1 MAYMTSHFFSPSRTI
16 LLSMSLAIIVGALIL
31 SFPFCK
37 REAISFIDV
46 FFTATSCTCVT
57 GLLTVPVSSFTDAG
71 LIVMMILM
79 QIGGL
84 GLITL
89 TLFIVSLFVN
99 LGLAT
104 QVIAGE
110 MLDLE
115 SWKNTR
121 KILLFIISLTFILE
135 TIGAIALYQT
145 LKHHYPTHKAILYAC
160 FHAISSFCNA
170 GITPF
175 TNGMVEFNSSYNMLL
190 ITCFLM
196 CAGGLGF
203 ITWNELF
210 NRYNIFAKNNKHP
223 GPLSLQSRVILNYY
237 LFFVIAGTILFWLL
251 EHNNTFEFMTLPRQ
265 ILNSFFTSVASRSGG
280 YMSVYPN
287 DMQHA
292 SLFALI
298 LNAFIGSAPG
308 STGSG
313 VKITTAAIFL
323 ATINAAIMN
332 KAAVNIKGRRL
343 MKDQIYRALAV
354 VTLSIVWILMTT
366 FCLLITEKTWS
377 FLDIFFETMS
387 AYTTLGASVGI
398 TPYLSTVGKCLI
410 MLSMFIGRIGSL
422 TLLIALRKRVDS
434 SEYSYPEE
442 RMMIT

>member
-1 MAYMTSHFFSPSRTI
+1 MAYVNSHFFSPSRTI
-16 LLSMSLAIIVGALIL
+16 LFSMTLAIIVGAILL
-31 SFPFCK
+31 SFPFFQ
-37 REAISFIDV
+37 STPVGLLDV

-57 GLLTVPVSSFTDAG
+57 GLLTVPVTTFNDAG
-71 LIVMMILM
+71 LTVMMILM

-89 TLFIVSLFVN
+89 TLFVVSLFVN

-121 KILLFIISLTFILE
+121 KILLFIISLTFVLE
-135 TIGAIALYQT
+135 TIGALAIFQT
-145 LKHHYPTHKAILYAC
+145 LKHQYPFGKAVLYSC

-170 GITPF
+170 GMTPF
-175 TNGMVEFNSSYNMLL
+175 TNGMVDFNSSFNMLL
-190 ITCFLM
+190 ITSFLM

-210 NRYNIFAKNNKHP
+210 NRCNPFSSTTYANK
-223 GPLSLQSRVILNYY
+223 PLALQTRVILHYY
-237 LFFVIAGTILFWLL
+237 FFFILAGTLLFWLL
-251 EHNNTFEFMTLPRQ
+251 EHNNTFEMMSVPTQ

-298 LNAFIGSAPG
+298 LNAFVGSAPG

-313 VKITTAAIFL
+313 VKITTTAIFI

-354 VTLSIVWILMTT
+354 VTLSIVWIVITT

>member
-1 MAYMTSHFFSPSRTI
+1 MAHSHFFSPSRTI
-16 LLSMSLAIIVGALIL
+16 LFSMTIAIIVGTILL
-31 SFPFCK
+31 SFPFCQTQPVHP
-37 REAISFIDV
+37 IDV
-46 FFTATSCTCVT
+46 LFTATSCTCVT
-57 GLLTVPVSSFTDAG
+57 GLLTVPITAFSDFG
-71 LIVMMILM
+71 LMVMMALM

-89 TLFIVSLFVN
+89 TLFVVSLFVN

-135 TIGAIALYQT
+135 TIGAIAIYQT
-145 LKHHYPTHKAILYAC
+145 LKHHYPTGKAILYSC
-160 FHAISSFCNA
+160 FQALSSFCNA

-175 TNGMVEFNSSYNMLL
+175 TNGMVDFNTNFNMMLV
-190 ITCFLM
+190 TSFLM

-210 NRYNIFAKNNKHP
+210 NRYSPFSTGRNA
-223 GPLSLQSRVILNYY
+223 GPLSLQSRVILHYY
-237 LFFVIAGTILFWLL
+237 LFFIIAGTILFWLL
-251 EHNNTFEFMTLPRQ
+251 EHNNTFELMSKPVQL
-265 ILNSFFTSVASRSGG
+265 LNSFFISVASRSGG

-292 SLFALI
+292 SLFTLV
-298 LNAFIGSAPG
+298 LNAFVGSAPG

-313 VKITTAAIFL
+313 VKITTAAIFI

-354 VTLSIVWILMTT
+354 VTLSIVWIVITT

-387 AYTTLGASVGI
+387 AYTTLGASIGI
-398 TPYLSTVGKCLI
+398 TPYLSLVGKSLI

>member
-1 MAYMTSHFFSPSRTI
+1 MAHSHFFSPSRTI
-16 LLSMSLAIIVGALIL
+16 LISMSLAILVGALIL
-31 SFPFCK
+31 SFPFCQ
-37 REAISFIDV
+37 SQPVSPIDV
-46 FFTATSCTCVT
+46 LFTATSCTCVT
-57 GLLTVPVSSFTDAG
+57 GLLTVPVNAFNDFG
-71 LIVMMILM
+71 LIIMMILM

-89 TLFIVSLFVN
+89 TLFVVSLFVN

-121 KILLFIISLTFILE
+121 KILIFIIGLTFILE
-135 TIGAIALYQT
+135 SIGAIAIYQT
-145 LKHHYPTHKAILYAC
+145 LKHHFPTGKAVLYSC

-170 GITPF
+170 GMTPF
-175 TNGMVEFNSSYNMLL
+175 TNGMVDFNTSYTMML
-190 ITCFLM
+190 TTSFLM

-203 ITWNELF
+203 ITWNEIF
-210 NRYNIFAKNNKHP
+210 NRYGPFSLTKHTA
-223 GPLSLQSRVILNYY
+223 PLALQTRVILHYY
-237 LFFVIAGTILFWLL
+237 FFFVIASTILFWLL
-251 EHNNTFEFMTLPRQ
+251 EHNNTFEMMSRPVQL
-265 ILNSFFTSVASRSGG
+265 LNAFFTSVASRSGG

-298 LNAFIGSAPG
+298 LNAFVGSAPG

-313 VKITTAAIFL
+313 VKITTAAIFI
-323 ATINAAIMN
+323 ATINAAILN

-354 VTLSIVWILMTT
+354 VTLSIVWIVITT

-387 AYTTLGASVGI
+387 AYTTLGASIGI
-398 TPYLSTVGKCLI
+398 TPYLSVVGKCLI